1 MRIFTIASPSHRGLL
16 KDYFIPSVKKVG
28 EYELTVMEIP
38 QYGDSSFGSQGFN
51 RACLDK
57 LYLLERLAKLPDEY
71 VLYADCD
78 IVFLQLTEVDLRFR
92 IGAKDALFQSDA
104 GMLCAGFIFMRPSKR
119 LSDFFRHCI
128 LDYRHGMENDQ
139 DVINRNR
146 RMMNFGLLPAE
157 YYNIA
162 FANHGKVHNTG
173 DIAVIPAGIRMF
185 HANWTVGI
193 DNKIELLKL
202 ALRNNDTD
210 N

>member
-1 MRIFTIASPSHRGLL
+1 MRLFTIASPSHMILL

-38 QYGDSSFGSQGFN
+38 QYGESSFGSEGFN
-51 RACLDK
+51 RVCLDK
-57 LYLLERLAKLPDEY
+57 LYLFERMAKLPDEY

-78 IVFLQLTEVDLRFR
+78 LVFFRFTEIDLRFR
-92 IGAKDALFQSDA
+92 IGDKDALFQSDA

-128 LDYRHGMENDQ
+128 SDYRYGVENDQ
-139 DVINRNR
+139 DVINRTR
-146 RMMNFGLLPAE
+146 GMMNFGLLPAE

-162 FANHGKVHNTG
+162 FANHGKVHNSG
-173 DIAVIPAGIRMF
+173 DPVIIPAGIRIF

-193 DNKIELLKL
+193 ENKTELLKL
-202 ALRNNDTD
+202 AIKNNDTD

>member
-1 MRIFTIASPSHRGLL
+1 MFGQIVF
-16 KDYFIPSVKKVG
+16 VG
-28 EYELTVMEIP
+28 EVGQT
-38 QYGDSSFGSQGFN
+38 
-51 RACLDK
+51 
-57 LYLLERLAKLPDEY
+57 PDEY

-78 IVFLQLTEVDLRFR
+78 LVFFKFTEVDLKFR
-92 IGAKDALFQSDA
+92 IGDKDALFQSDA

-119 LSDFFRHCI
+119 LAEFFKHCI
-128 LDYRHGMENDQ
+128 YDYRNGKENDQ

-162 FANHGKVHNTG
+162 FANHGKVHNFG
-173 DIAVIPAGIRMF
+173 DPVIIPENIRIF

-193 DNKIELLKL
+193 DNKVELLKL
-202 ALRNNDTD
+202 AIKNNDTD